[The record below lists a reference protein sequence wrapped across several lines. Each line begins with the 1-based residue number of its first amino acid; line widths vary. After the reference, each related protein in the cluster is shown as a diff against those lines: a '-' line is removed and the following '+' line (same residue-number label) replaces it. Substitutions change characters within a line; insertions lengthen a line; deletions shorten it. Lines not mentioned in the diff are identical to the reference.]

1 MKTDKTNNGLP
12 KDYKIKFSKELK
24 EYLSKKKPEYFVQQ
38 AEFWQKELDKIKYY
52 SENYESSSID
62 EFINIIEPFE
72 NINEFFDKLFIV
84 ICNRI
89 KNNQT
94 SLQTSL
100 KLIDNLI
107 LCYKKPQI
115 PYNKNNKE
123 NTFLL
128 ENYEYLKEKIELQF
142 KGIIDDQP
150 KGKRPPPPAKPFHE
164 YILHEKNVQI
174 AEQLKSVFKT
184 EKGKSI
190 RLIIEVLIKKKMFTI
205 ENRQRQK
212 IYDAMKKY
220 FDRDIGTK
228 QSIFDPSIDE
238 ISDRLDFE
246 SIELKINFI
255 LSGINSIK

>member
-107 LCYKKPQI
+107 LYYKKPKI
-115 PYNKNNKE
+115 PYNKNNKK

-142 KGIIDDQP
+142 KGIINDQP
-150 KGKRPPPPAKPFHE
+150 KGKRTPVPKFENIESIFH
-164 YILHEKNVQI
+164 
-174 AEQLKSVFKT
+174 KSGNLQKV
-184 EKGKSI
+184 I
-190 RLIIEVLIKKKMFTI
+190 DCLISYETLNENGELIKKAYHVSAISEALKIKGIINKKVSMTQRNKLFAEKFCIDVSDRTARA
-205 ENRQRQK
+205 ENREHETLLTEYK
-212 IYDAMKKY
+212 EL
-220 FDRDIGTK
+220 FDTVK
-228 QSIFDPSIDE
+228 F
-238 ISDRLDFE
+238 L
-246 SIELKINFI
+246 
-255 LSGINSIK
+255 